1 MKGIFGFMRGNILV
15 MTVCESMWRIS
26 TDVVWPFLSLYVLY
40 LGGSYETVGLVMAF
54 GNLASMILYPL
65 GGYIADYQG
74 RIKIIGYMTIGYA
87 ASFLIPAITNSWQW
101 LAVGMFAQSFVSF
114 YFPAMQALRADSIPP
129 GQRGIGFATT
139 MAIPSAI
146 GIASPMIGGWMIET
160 FGMSRAVHG
169 LYLLGFLV
177 GLLVAFIRLRF
188 LKETVEKP
196 GQIRIDL
203 RSMPRTIVDSYRS
216 VFETL
221 KDIPKSLFTLSIL
234 VSTSVFFVSLVNP
247 FWIVRAKEVMG
258 VTTQQ
263 WGTMMLITGLI
274 NVALSIPA
282 GRLIDRVSRRW
293 VLGLCFITGSAPTIL
308 FLRCTTFNQLL
319 VLSVATTVTNVFMNP
334 AFQAIFADMVPRE
347 KRGRIM
353 ASLGAG
359 GIWLMGGVWG
369 NGVLGM
375 LTVTAGT
382 FLSGYVYNYDSSLPW
397 YILSGVLALMG
408 VLFITL
414 IREPERAEL

>member
-1 MKGIFGFMRGNILV
+1 VKGIFGFMRGNILV

-114 YFPAMQALRADSIPP
+114 YFPAMQALRAYSIPP

>member
-1 MKGIFGFMRGNILV
+1 
-15 MTVCESMWRIS
+15 
-26 TDVVWPFLSLYVLY
+26 
-40 LGGSYETVGLVMAF
+40 MAL

-87 ASFLIPAITNSWQW
+87 ASFLIPAITSSWQW
-101 LAVGMFAQSFVSF
+101 LAIGMFAQSFVSF
-114 YFPAMQALRADSIPP
+114 YFPAMQALRADSLPP

-146 GIASPMIGGWMIET
+146 GIASPMIGGWLIEA
-160 FGMSRAVHG
+160 FGMSRAMHG
-169 LYLLGFLV
+169 LYLLGFFV

-203 RSMPRTIVDSYRS
+203 RSMPRTIVNSYRS

-221 KDIPKSLFTLSIL
+221 KGIPRGLFTLSIL
-234 VSTSVFFVSLVNP
+234 VSTSVFFVSLVSP
-247 FWIVRAKEVMG
+247 FWIVRAREVIG
-258 VTTQQ
+258 VTTKQ
-263 WGTMMLITGLI
+263 WGTMMLITGAI

-293 VLGLCFITGSAPTIL
+293 VLGLCLIIGSAPTIL
-308 FLRCTTFNQLL
+308 FLRCTTFNHLL
-319 VLSVATTVTNVFMNP
+319 VLSVAANMTNVFLNP
-334 AFQAIFADMVPRE
+334 AFQSIFADMAPRE

-359 GIWLMGGVWG
+359 GIWLMGGAWG
-369 NGVLGM
+369 NGMLGM

-382 FLSGYVYNYDSSLPW
+382 FLSGYIYNYDSSLPW

-408 VLFITL
+408 ILFITL
-414 IREPERAEL
+414 VREPERTEL

>member
-1 MKGIFGFMRGNILV
+1 VKGIFGFMRGNILV